1 MTDQATPGARRFVDR
16 VAVVTGGGSGIGRAT
31 VMRLAVEGARVAVVD
46 RSREGADET
55 VRLVAAAGGTARAF
69 PCDVA
74 DSASVRTAAAAVE
87 SAFGGVDV
95 LANVAGVGDTA
106 GLEGIEG
113 VSDERWALTL
123 AVNLSGPFHW
133 CRAVMPGMAARG
145 RGAVVNVSS
154 LAGRSKS
161 ANGGMAYSASKA
173 GLLGLTRHLAFDY
186 GSRGVRVNAICPG
199 GVDTPMIRAG
209 GVRAARSEEEARAR
223 AERMAAYGFFMPIK
237 RLSTPEEQAA
247 VIAFLASDDAS
258 YVNGVA
264 LDVNGGLYMA

>member
-1 MTDQATPGARRFVDR
+1 MTDPAAGARRFVDR

-31 VMRLAVEGARVAVVD
+31 ALRLAAEGARVAVVD

-55 VRLVAAAGGTARAF
+55 VRLVAAAGGAARAF
-69 PCDVA
+69 ACDVA
-74 DSASVRTAAAAVE
+74 DSASVRDAAAAVE
-87 SAFGGVDV
+87 AAFGGVDV

-106 GLEGIEG
+106 GMEGIEG

-133 CRAVMPGMAARG
+133 CRAVLPGMAARG
-145 RGAVVNVSS
+145 RGAIVNVSS

-186 GSRGVRVNAICPG
+186 GPRGVRVNAICPG

-209 GVRAARSEEEARAR
+209 GVRAARSEEEANAR
-223 AERMAAYGFFMPIK
+223 AARIAAYGFFMPIK

-264 LDVNGGLYMA
+264 LDVNGGLFMA